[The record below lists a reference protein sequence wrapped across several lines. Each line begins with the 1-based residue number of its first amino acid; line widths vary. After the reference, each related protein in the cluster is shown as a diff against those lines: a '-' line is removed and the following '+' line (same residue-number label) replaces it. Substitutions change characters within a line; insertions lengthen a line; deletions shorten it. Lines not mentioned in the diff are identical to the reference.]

1 MVLRDSL
8 KKEGFLHQESKGLS
22 WLAKGEV
29 TAVLAFFLPMVVYL
43 LTLAPTIYN
52 LDSAE
57 LTTAAATGGII
68 RATGY
73 PLYLILGGLWSQ
85 LPIGDV
91 GYRMNLMS
99 AVSGAVTL
107 LLTERILYR
116 LKVTGWAR
124 LAAVGLL
131 GAAPYFWTL
140 SLIAEVY
147 TLHTALMAGVILAL
161 LAWREQPTPW
171 RLALAVG
178 LTAISLGNHMAT
190 VLLAP
195 GCVLFVL
202 IVAKGDVLRPR
213 TFIPALIALL
223 LGLSLYLYLPW
234 RYGAN
239 PIFNYAGT
247 YNAAGVFEPVN
258 LQTWDGLW
266 WLISGKAFAGQMGGY
281 TLAAFGHELQHFGEQ
296 LWQAFF
302 GLGIGPAI
310 LGLFVLWRRD
320 KTVTLF
326 LLLIFVTNVL
336 FYANYRVVDKDTMFL
351 PTYVIWAIWLGVGY
365 QQFLDWFTQ
374 STNEA
379 VMANRLAW
387 LWRGLMLGIVGLA
400 LVWNWGQVDQS
411 HDWSTRKRSETI
423 LALAEPNAI
432 ILGWWDTV
440 PGIQYLQ
447 LVEDQRPDVLAI
459 NRFLISGDD
468 MSQLIEQNVAHRPI
482 YINNP
487 PAEFLQTMRVEPV
500 GTVYRLYPK

>member
-1 MVLRDSL
+1 MVLRESL
-8 KKEGFLHQESKGLS
+8 KNEGWRNGQTS
-22 WLAKGEV
+22 WLSGLAKVEV
-29 TAVLAFFLPMVVYL
+29 TTVLAFVLPLVVYL

-73 PLYLILGGLWSQ
+73 PLYLILGGWWSH

-99 AVSGAVTL
+99 AVCGATTL

-116 LKVTGWAR
+116 LKVSGWAR

-147 TLHTALMAGVILAL
+147 TLHTALMAGMILAL

-178 LTAISLGNHMAT
+178 LAAISLGNHLAT
-190 VLLAP
+190 VLLVP

-202 IVAKGDVLRPR
+202 MVGKGNVLRPR
-213 TFIPALIALL
+213 TLILALIALL

-239 PIFNYAGT
+239 PAFNYAGT
-247 YNAAGVFEPVN
+247 FNADGVFQPVN

-281 TLAAFGHELQHFGEQ
+281 TLAGLGHELLHFSEQ

-302 GLGIGPAI
+302 GLGIGPAL
-310 LGLFVLWRRD
+310 LGLFILWRRD
-320 KTVTLF
+320 KTTTLF
-326 LLLIFVTNVL
+326 LFLIFIANVL

-351 PTYVIWAIWLGVGY
+351 PTYLIWAIWLGLGY
-365 QQFLDWFTQ
+365 QQFLDWFTGP
-374 STNEA
+374 TAEPNG
-379 VMANRLAW
+379 ANRLVW

-411 HDWSTRKRSETI
+411 QDWSTRERSEDI

-468 MSQLIEQNVAHRPI
+468 MSQLIEQNVAHRPV